1 MTTLKSLVRCVGVI
15 AVALLTTTWVS
26 AQASPPESFQRSF
39 TLSSGGTLRVD
50 NYKGAIHV
58 TGSDSNQVVVNVAK
72 RFEGN
77 EADRKAWMEETK
89 IDFRNSSDRVEVEV
103 RYPSDSW
110 SCWFCWREHGDFVA
124 EVELEIKVPRHT
136 NIEVESY
143 KPDIKIASL
152 EGDLRIHSYKSPMHI
167 EHTAG
172 AIRIDTYKNEI
183 RLHDVNIR
191 GALAIKSFKA
201 DATIE
206 ATSLGESAELETDKG
221 SIVLRV
227 PPNIGLDLDFA
238 GSRRSSFRT
247 DFAVT
252 SQTGWSREV
261 RGTINQGGAKL
272 RLRTEK
278 GAVSL
283 EKLSAQL

>member
-26 AQASPPESFQRSF
+26 AQASPPESFQRNF